1 MRFHHVCKGCG
12 LDVVTDHSTSERQDI
27 KVCACEEE
35 IEEISEE
42 DIEL

>member
-12 LDVVTDHSTSERQDI
+12 LDVVTDHSTTEMSEV
-27 KVCACEEE
+27 KACACVDE
-35 IEEISEE
+35 IEEIAEE